1 MDARLTVGKLNRY
14 GERRK
19 HIESIHKRQKNNP
32 TLRALRGD
40 NPFVPAQG
48 PLNPQ
53 IVVVGDISPQSW
65 PHWEKALQADN
76 LHRVRIYYTTL
87 TKGRTVRSLSD
98 KEIDRALV
106 YLEEEIEV
114 LQPSVVVPLGQDG
127 VETFI
132 NDECIS
138 NVRGKRYD
146 WDDYELVP
154 VIHPR
159 LVLSNP
165 KARHIE
171 LVNDL
176 AAVAGAVRKPIV
188 RRKTA

>member
-1 MDARLTVGKLNRY
+1 MGRLNRY
-14 GERRK
+14 RDRIGQ
-19 HIESIHKRQKNNP
+19 ITSLHKRTRNAPFLKD
-32 TLRALRGD
+32 LRGP
-40 NPFVPAQG
+40 NQFVPGSG

-53 IVVVGDISPQSW
+53 VVVVGNIGPQSW
-65 PHWEKALQADN
+65 PHWDKALQADD

-87 TKGRTVRSLSD
+87 TKGETVRKMSD

-106 YLEEEIEV
+106 YLEEEIDI
-114 LQPSVVVPLGQDG
+114 LQPDVVVPLGQFG

-138 NVRGKRYD
+138 NVRGQRFD
-146 WDDYELVP
+146 WDTFELVP

-159 LVLSNP
+159 MVLVNP
-165 KARHIE
+165 KTQHIE

-176 AAVAGAVRKPIV
+176 AAVAGAVRKPIT